1 MRALRTTSVDITPAQ
16 AARCAAEAY
25 GLDGEVS
32 CLAGER
38 DQNFS
43 LLTPSGARHVLKFV
57 DPADSGAAA
66 LQAAVLRH
74 LVSRDPG
81 LPVPRILAA
90 RSGADHVRVS
100 IDGVSRELLVIGHL
114 AGRRWPAAG
123 LPTPSF
129 SDLGALLARLDR
141 ALEGFFDPALARE
154 LAWDVR
160 RLPSLAAFAGEIDDA
175 RARDA
180 VVDAAAAFER
190 RLTRL
195 NGLRGQAIHGDCH
208 AGNLLVDDTG
218 TAVGGILDFGDMIH
232 APLVLEPAVSMA
244 EGLSEGIAG
253 IGDLAALI
261 GGFTRELKLQAAEV
275 DCLFDL
281 IRARLAIT
289 ILVQA
294 WRRRYDAAGAAALE
308 QAAPRAAE
316 ALHRLWDTG
325 EAALTASWHE
335 AAGTLPARAAL
346 RERRARFLGAGAE
359 LFYREPLR
367 LVRGADVW
375 MFDADGRRYLDVYNN
390 VPHVGHAHP
399 TVVEAIRRQS
409 ATLATNTRYLHEAIL
424 DYAEQLTSRLPP
436 GLDACLFVNSGSE
449 ANDIAWRIA
458 QTATGRRGA
467 LIMEHA
473 YHGIT
478 DAVTALTPAAGGA
491 RDPRVETLRAPD
503 EAPDLERALAALAGR
518 GLAPAAFFV
527 DTALTSNG
535 ILDPP
540 PAWAAQLGA
549 GVRASGALLVADEV
563 QYGLGRSGSHFWGFA
578 RRGLEPDIVTLG
590 KPVGN
595 GFPLGVVITRRAL
608 LEEFQARCAVFSTF
622 GGNAVA
628 AAAGLAVLEVLERE
642 RLMENAQTTGAYFLA
657 RLGELVSSHRAFS
670 AARGAG
676 LLLGLEVVDDL
687 GRPSKPRAQRL
698 VDALAARHGVL
709 TGLEGPGGNVL
720 KLRPPMT
727 FKREHADLA
736 AEAIDAV
743 ASAADA
749 AAEPA

>member
-1 MRALRTTSVDITPAQ
+1 MRALRTTSADITPAQ
-16 AARCAAEAY
+16 AARCGAETH
-25 GLDGEVS
+25 GLDGEPS
-32 CLAGER
+32 NLDGER

-43 LLTPSGARHVLKFV
+43 LLTSSGARHVLKFV
-57 DPADSGAAA
+57 DPADFGAAA
-66 LQAAVLRH
+66 VQAAVLRH
-74 LVSRDPG
+74 IASRDPG
-81 LPVPRILAA
+81 LPVPRILPA

-100 IDGVSRELLVIGHL
+100 IAGVSRELLVIGHL
-114 AGRRWPAAG
+114 AGRRWPATGA
-123 LPTPSF
+123 PTPSF
-129 SDLGALLARLDR
+129 ADLGALLARLDR

-160 RLPSLAAFAGEIDDA
+160 RLPSLAAFAGEIEDS

-180 VVDAAAAFER
+180 VSDAAAAFER
-190 RLTRL
+190 RLNVL
-195 NGLRGQAIHGDCH
+195 NGLRSQAIHGDCH

-218 TAVGGILDFGDMIH
+218 TAVSGILDFGDMIH

-244 EGLSEGIAG
+244 EGLSEGIAR

-261 GGFTRELKLQAAEV
+261 GGFGRELKLQSAEV
-275 DCLFDL
+275 DCLFDV

-294 WRRRYDAAGAAALE
+294 WRRRHDPAGAGALA
-308 QAAPRAAE
+308 QAAPRAEE
-316 ALHRLWDTG
+316 ALHRLCDAG

-346 RERRARFLGAGAE
+346 RKRRARFLGAGAE
-359 LFYREPLR
+359 LFYREPLQ

-399 TVVEAIRRQS
+399 AVVEAIRRQA

-424 DYAEQLTSRLPP
+424 DYAEQLTSRLPA

-491 RDPRVETLRAPD
+491 GDPRVETLRAPD
-503 EAPDLERALAALAGR
+503 EAPDLERALAALTGR
-518 GLAPAAFFV
+518 GLAPAAFFL
-527 DTALTSNG
+527 DSALTSNG
-535 ILDPP
+535 ILDPR

-549 GVRASGALLVADEV
+549 GVRASGALVVADEV

-657 RLGELVSSHRAFS
+657 KLRELVSRHRAFS

-687 GRPSKPRAQRL
+687 GRPSKPRAQRI

-709 TGLEGPGGNVL
+709 TGLDGPGGNVL